1 MQAAPFTWMWRRWGL
16 SHWMWAPGCGQ
27 RPLLGLWS
35 TAQPS
40 RGSSSAP
47 AGFWLSLRCSLLTP
61 RENKGPG
68 SPPSPL
74 ALSHAENVS
83 QYLFWPWLPCRSSKT
98 LGKRTTWSLWD
109 SILSLLLADRLLHNF
124 NTLLHLHPGS
134 LRTESYEHVIK
145 LEHQFSAG
153 SPWFV
158 FIK

>member
-1 MQAAPFTWMWRRWGL
+1 MERGGRSPWVWAGL
-16 SHWMWAPGCGQ
+16 RSSWVWPAVPAW
-27 RPLLGLWS
+27 PLVHCAVL
-35 TAQPS
+35 Q
-40 RGSSSAP
+40 GSSSAPPP

-61 RENKGPG
+61 RENKEAG
-68 SPPSPL
+68 SPPFPL

-83 QYLFWPWLPCRSSKT
+83 QYLFWPWLPSRSTKT

-109 SILSLLLADRLLHNF
+109 SILSLLLDDQLLHNF

-145 LEHQFSAG
+145 LEHQFPAG

>member
-1 MQAAPFTWMWRRWGL
+1 MQSGEGGATECEQSSIR
-16 SHWMWAPGCGQ
+16 PGCG
-27 RPLLGLWS
+27 RRSLLGLWS
-35 TAQPS
+35 TAQSS

-47 AGFWLSLRCSLLTP
+47 PPAGFCLSLRCSLLTP
-61 RENKGPG
+61 RENKEAG
-68 SPPSPL
+68 SPPFPL

-83 QYLFWPWLPCRSSKT
+83 QYLFWPWLPSRSTKT

-109 SILSLLLADRLLHNF
+109 SILSLLLDDQLLHNF

-145 LEHQFSAG
+145 LEHQFPAG